1 MMLLIPIY
9 ICLREPTDILLCI
22 NLCTRQ
28 ITDSCKS
35 VILHVV
41 QNVPESVTS
50 MHICICGVEMEENAD
65 KYYLVL
71 RADCRFMSKT
81 MSYILVYFSIAV
93 TKH

>member
-1 MMLLIPIY
+1 
-9 ICLREPTDILLCI
+9 
-22 NLCTRQ
+22 
-28 ITDSCKS
+28 
-35 VILHVV
+35 
-41 QNVPESVTS
+41 